1 MPIRKA
7 EGTIQEVG
15 IMPPDTIQEVGIM
28 PNLTLFQAFSTELT
42 RCVTDQVVAF
52 LKDLASL
59 INATNSGPE
68 DLIGRPA
75 CGFFF
80 RISFRSESHDLP
92 SGRTTK
98 CT

>member
-28 PNLTLFQAFSTELT
+28 PNLTIFQAFSTELT
-42 RCVTDQVVAF
+42 RCVTDQVFAF

-68 DLIGRPA
+68 DHIGRPA
-75 CGFFF
+75 WGFFF
-80 RISFRSESHDLP
+80 RISFCSESHDLP

-98 CT
+98 CA